1 MPVPTTT
8 PAPAAPLT
16 FAAVTSANGK
26 RHEGFTSL
34 FSTDAEAAA
43 SIVAD
48 PKASAFGRDL
58 AANLAKWGNL
68 SEARRFWLHRV
79 ATPRPAAPTV
89 EVDASAIEA
98 IFAKASAKLKFPKF
112 ILNRGSVTLKVAK
125 AGPRSKHH
133 GSITVAAPEFG
144 EGWFGVIKDGAFHPA
159 RGATPEV
166 VQLVKDFAADPAKV
180 AGEHG
185 HASGNCCFCRRELT
199 TTESLAAGFG
209 PVCAE
214 NFGLP
219 WGNKIAAA

>member
-1 MPVPTTT
+1 M
-8 PAPAAPLT
+8 LK
-16 FAAVTSANGK
+16 FDSITSASGK
-26 RHEGFTSL
+26 AHAGFTSK

-43 SIVAD
+43 AIDAD
-48 PKASAFGRDL
+48 PKASAFAKDL
-58 AANLAKWGNL
+58 SKAFHKWGDL
-68 SEARRFWLHRV
+68 SAARQFWLHRV

-89 EVDASAIEA
+89 EVDASKIEA
-98 IFAKASAKLKFPKF
+98 IFATASAKLKFPKF
-112 ILNRGSVTLKVAK
+112 ILTRGPVTLKVAK

-144 EGWFGVIKDGAFHPA
+144 AGWFGVIKDGAFHPA

-180 AGEHG
+180 AAEHG

-219 WGNKIAAA
+219 WGNKPAAA

>member
-1 MPVPTTT
+1 M
-8 PAPAAPLT
+8 LK
-16 FAAVTSANGK
+16 FNSIISASGK
-26 RHEGFTSL
+26 AHAGFTSK
-34 FSTDAEAAA
+34 FATDAEAAA
-43 SIVAD
+43 AIFAD
-48 PKASAFGRDL
+48 PEASSFGRDL
-58 AANLAKWGNL
+58 AAKFNKWGNL

-79 ATPRPAAPTV
+79 ATPEAQAPPV

-98 IFAKASAKLKFPKF
+98 IFATASAKLKFPKF
-112 ILNRGSVTLKVAK
+112 ILTRGPVTLKVAK

-144 EGWFGVIKDGAFHPA
+144 AGWFGVIKDGAFHPS

-180 AGEHG
+180 AAEHG

-219 WGNKIAAA
+219 WGNKTAAA